1 MSSGAVPPPVRQRAL
16 PTLPLLQRHS
26 AAVAVV
32 LVVLVNAF
40 VTPNFVSTV
49 TLWNVVIQSCSVLL
63 VSLGITLT
71 IATGGIDLTVGS
83 MMALTAAISAVVAP
97 ADPLLAVV
105 LALGAAVLL
114 GAVNGVIV
122 SALRIQALILT
133 LAGMLM
139 IRGLAQ
145 VVTNGRVTPVT
156 GILADFAEWRMP
168 GGVPSQLLVS
178 IAASAL
184 VYFLVRGTPFG
195 TYVEAIGDSPRA
207 ARMAGLPTHLVIPG
221 VYMASALLA
230 GIAGLMQAGRLAAA
244 DPTNIGDAIHLDAI
258 AAVAIGGANLLGG
271 RPNVGGTILGVLLL
285 QLIDVMLNMNN
296 IPYAFS
302 LVLKSLIIVA
312 AVYLQLVRRK
322 A

>member
-1 MSSGAVPPPVRQRAL
+1 MTTMTMSRLAAL
-16 PTLPLLQRHS
+16 PQRHS

-32 LVVLVNAF
+32 LVLALNLV
-40 VTPNFVSTV
+40 VTPNFLSTA
-49 TLWNVVIQSCSVLL
+49 TLWNIVIQSSTVLL
-63 VSLGITLT
+63 VALGITLT

-83 MMALTAAISAVVAP
+83 MMALTAALTAVLAPVNPVA
-97 ADPLLAVV
+97 APLIAIAAA
-105 LALGAAVLL
+105 LALGAL
-114 GAVNGVIV
+114 NGILV
-122 SALRIQALILT
+122 SELRIQPLILT

-145 VVTNGRVTPVT
+145 VVTDGRVVPVT
-156 GILADFAEWRMP
+156 GFVSDFAAWRLP

-178 IAASAL
+178 VIAAGA
-184 VYFLVRGTPFG
+184 VFFLVKRTTFG
-195 TYVEAIGDSPRA
+195 TYIEAVGDSPRA
-207 ARMAGLPTHLVIPG
+207 AKMAGLPTRAVLPG

-244 DPTNIGDAIHLDAI
+244 DPTNIGNAIHLDAI

-285 QLIDVMLNMNN
+285 QLIDVMLTMNN

-302 LVLKSLIIVA
+302 LVLKALIIVG
-312 AVYLQLVRRK
+312 AVYLQLVRRRS
-322 A
+322 